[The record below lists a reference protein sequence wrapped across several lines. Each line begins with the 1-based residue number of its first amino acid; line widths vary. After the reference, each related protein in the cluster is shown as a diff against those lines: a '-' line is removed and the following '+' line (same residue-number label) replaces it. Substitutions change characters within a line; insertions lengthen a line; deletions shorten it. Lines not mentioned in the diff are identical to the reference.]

1 MCGAI
6 VGDVVDRKYRL
17 IGGPLNPKLG
27 SALHGSGPPP
37 AAHHNV
43 LTGHM
48 HDNARLQRRLRRASD
63 PGLTL
68 LEAGAIGTLSQRGLG
83 GGPATATDGAR
94 SGSER
99 PQSGAAELAAWDT

>member
-6 VGDVVDRKYRL
+6 LGEVVDRKYRL

-27 SALHGSGPPP
+27 SALRGTGPPR
-37 AAHHNV
+37 AARNSV
-43 LTGHM
+43 LTDHI
-48 HDNARLQRRLRRASD
+48 HDNAQLQRRLRRPSD

-68 LEAGAIGTLSQRGLG
+68 LEPMAIGTLSQRGLE
-83 GGPATATDGAR
+83 GGPAAARHGAR

-99 PQSGAAELAAWDT
+99 PQSGAAELAAWDR